1 MLWTVGSVPTL
12 TVFYRNEEVV
22 GKGQTGRKGAKMFTL
37 ALWRRFGLI
46 ILTLF
51 LYIS

>member
-12 TVFYRNEEVV
+12 TVFCRNEEL
-22 GKGQTGRKGAKMFTL
+22 GEKDRLEGAKMLIL